1 MNERTEESN
10 DCIHS
15 EILLSPTMSDIS
27 LEKYIYVSMSIYI
40 LHTCYRHVEYNMM
53 NCTTKKLLQLPLHY
67 GINVSTLIIQT
78 PSGVTVYH
86 KNLKSKSQMP
96 GQARN
101 DIDAKFYFQ
110 RRVL

>member
-40 LHTCYRHVEYNMM
+40 LHTYYRHVEYNMM
-53 NCTTKKLLQLPLHY
+53 LQCEKKLLQLPLHY
-67 GINVSTLIIQT
+67 VINVSTLIIQT
-78 PSGVTVYH
+78 PSVVTVYH

>member
-1 MNERTEESN
+1 
-10 DCIHS
+10 
-15 EILLSPTMSDIS
+15 MSDIS

-40 LHTCYRHVEYNMM
+40 LHTCYRHVEYNMI
-53 NCTTKKLLQLPLHY
+53 NCTKKKLLQLPLHY

-78 PSGVTVYH
+78 PSGVKVYH